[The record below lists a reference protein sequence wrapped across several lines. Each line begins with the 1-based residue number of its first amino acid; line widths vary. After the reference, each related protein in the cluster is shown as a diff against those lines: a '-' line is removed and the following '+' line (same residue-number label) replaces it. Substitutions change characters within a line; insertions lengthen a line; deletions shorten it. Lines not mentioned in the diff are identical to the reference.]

1 MATVTVSGGAVTKAT
16 TKNNH
21 GVAINVGSTSTVLST
36 RALGDAVRDTYG
48 SKVVDGST
56 TDKAVSAGTFA
67 YNNQE
72 PTAQRLAN
80 TKGGVASTNLLNA
93 ADVSANRSVNKRQSV
108 ITRKIATGIRAGEY
122 NLYTGLWSVTPVEVD
137 DSAMVANDV
146 AANPSRSVPGKLTY
160 KLGQPVA
167 ETVNYASKTN

>member
-21 GVAINVGSTSTVLST
+21 GVAINVGSVSTVLDNRT
-36 RALGDAVRDTYG
+36 LGDAIRDTAG
-48 SKVVDGST
+48 SKVVDGTT

-67 YNNQE
+67 YNNQS
-72 PTAQRLAN
+72 PTAQRLAS
-80 TKGGVASTNLLNA
+80 TRGGVASSILLNA
-93 ADVSANRSVNKRQSV
+93 ADVSKNRSVNKRESV
-108 ITRKIATGIRAGEY
+108 ITRKIATAIRAGNY
-122 NLYTGLWSVTPVEVD
+122 NFYTGTWSSAPSEQD

-146 AANPSRSVPGKLTY
+146 AANPTRSVPGKLTY

-167 ETVNYASKTN
+167 ETVNYAEKTN